1 MWACTSP
8 SRAGTRLFAFT
19 HGRSAFVIERTN
31 LPSDATPTPTT
42 TATLTPTFTPA
53 ATATFTRTATA
64 TLTPTATAT
73 TTATP
78 TPPVT
83 ATLTIST
90 EGSDYDTALSVYT
103 GASISGLTS
112 VACSDDTVGL
122 QSRVSF

>member
-78 TPPVT
+78 TATGT
-83 ATLTIST
+83 ATATGTTTPTRTPTPIPCNVVPNDFFSFAT
-90 EGSDYDTALSVYT
+90 TVNSVPARFDQCT
-103 GASISGLTS
+103 L
-112 VACSDDTVGL
+112 
-122 QSRVSF
+122 